1 MSRTLLLVMAL
12 TLSSCG
18 VIVDSLIESAFK
30 SESSSD
36 RKIRKDTERMQ
47 AGEPLKH
54 FPSERR
60 LRLAREDRM
69 LDDLQFR

>member
-1 MSRTLLLVMAL
+1 MARTVLLVMASL

-18 VIVDSLIESAFK
+18 VIVDALVDSAF
-30 SESSSD
+30 ESSSD
-36 RKIRKDTERMQ
+36 RKIRKDTGRMQ
-47 AGEPLKH
+47 AGEPLKQ

-69 LDDLQFR
+69 LDDLQTR